1 MSRSEP
7 PPRRRYEALRA
18 RAAEDF
24 YGGHPQRA
32 LLGLDRALRVAERT
46 GDDDL
51 IGVALANRTTA
62 AVEVERHDAL
72 PSPHSLRDALARCS
86 HRESR
91 YRVAHAL
98 HAVYHA
104 RGDLRKSLF
113 YSRTA
118 FQLAPPEL
126 EARAAHNLGGELI
139 ARGDVE
145 AALPLI
151 HQARSAW
158 PAEVPLALSTSL
170 LAYAHA
176 LAGDRRAARRHA
188 LRALEEALAE
198 PTPVLYRSPIRLNVG
213 YALLECGE
221 AEGAYDQANE
231 AERAVAEAGKDLCHE
246 HKMALYLGAE
256 AAFDIGRE
264 DDGEAL
270 AERLC
275 VGYYPDARG
284 LGELL
289 RAISTYRL
297 VNWLA

>member
-1 MSRSEP
+1 MSRSQSQL
-7 PPRRRYEALRA
+7 RNRYETLLETA
-18 RAAEDF
+18 REDLF
-24 YGGHPQRA
+24 GGRPA
-32 LLGLDRALRVAERT
+32 VAFDGCERALRLAERT
-46 GDDDL
+46 DDDDL

-62 AVEVERHDAL
+62 AVEVERYDAL
-72 PSPHSLRDALARCS
+72 PSPHWLRDALARCS

-98 HAVYHA
+98 HNVYHA

-126 EARAAHNLGGELI
+126 EARAAHDLGGELI

-158 PAEVPLALSTSL
+158 PAEAPLALSTSL
-170 LAYAHA
+170 LAYAHS
-176 LAGDRRAARRHA
+176 LAGDRRAACRHA
-188 LRALEEALAE
+188 LRALDEAQTD
-198 PTPVLYRSPIRLNVG
+198 PPPVLYRSPIRLNVG
-213 YALLECGE
+213 YALLESGE
-221 AEGAYDQANE
+221 AEGAYHQAIE

-256 AAFDIGRE
+256 AAFDTGRK

-270 AERLC
+270 AQRLW
-275 VGYYPDARG
+275 VGYYPDVRG
-284 LGELL
+284 LGDLL